1 MRRRAESTRCSRA
14 TSTFAPDPSHGSKC
28 HHSGPNDTDVPGAPH
43 VIPSASDTDIP
54 GTLLSF
60 RAQARN
66 LRAGLQPPDSSAD
79 LGMTDA
85 GNDRGRMTHAV
96 DDTCTEPGAGL
107 LSFRAQARN
116 LRAGL
121 QPPDSS
127 ADLGMTDAGNDRGR
141 MTHAVDDTCT
151 EPGAGLLSFRAQAR
165 NLRAGLQPPDSSADL
180 GMTDAGN
187 DRGRMTHAVDD
198 TCTEP
203 GAGLLSFRA
212 RRHRHS
218 RRSPCHSERKRHG
231 HSGHPT
237 VIPSASEESP
247 RQSPTPRFLGGPRND
262 RSRDN

>member
-107 LSFRAQARN
+107 LSFRA
-116 LRAGL
+116 
-121 QPPDSS
+121 
-127 ADLGMTDAGNDRGR
+127 
-141 MTHAVDDTCT
+141 
-151 EPGAGLLSFRAQAR
+151 
-165 NLRAGLQPPDSSADL
+165 
-180 GMTDAGN
+180 
-187 DRGRMTHAVDD
+187 
-198 TCTEP
+198 
-203 GAGLLSFRA
+203 